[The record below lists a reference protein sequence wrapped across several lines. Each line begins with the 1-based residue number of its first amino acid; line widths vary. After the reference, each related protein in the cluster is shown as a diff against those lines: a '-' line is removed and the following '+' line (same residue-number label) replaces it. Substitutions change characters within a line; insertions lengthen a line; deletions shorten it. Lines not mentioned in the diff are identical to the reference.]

1 MSSFK
6 GYPFQLVL
14 NRLSEIMV
22 VLTSVILFINSLI
35 LSAR

>member
-1 MSSFK
+1 MSSFQ

-14 NRLSEIMV
+14 NHLSEIMV